1 MAIVDRIP
9 SIASARYAVIF
20 ILAPAALLSLA
31 CSPQRRVREL
41 LSAKTGVV
49 RLPAGTIALDSG
61 IALPDGAHDLTIT
74 GNSTTL
80 RASNSFHGAAI
91 LSCHNC
97 RRITVRGLSIDGNR
111 SRLERPVGLPPSDR
125 TFASFYSN
133 NGLLF
138 TDSGEITI
146 ANVVFRE
153 IPSFA
158 ILASNAHGVNIDHVG
173 IFNSGSNSSK
183 GHNNTTGGI
192 LLEEGTTDFD
202 IRRCVLHSI
211 RGNGIWTHS
220 RQVRNADGAIA
231 GNTVREVGRDAI
243 QVGHAIRVQV
253 VGNHG
258 RRIGYPVSEID
269 VESQATPV
277 GIDTAG
283 NVDASIYQGNRFDE
297 VNGKC
302 IDLDG
307 FHDGTVSYNVCSNRG
322 QAEDYPWGQ
331 FGIVMNNSNSGM
343 ESRKIAIEGNSI
355 LGAKFGGIFVI
366 GSGNIVR
373 GNNLDRIDLAHCP
386 DHAARF
392 GCSYPAQPGVLESG
406 IYLGSRGERPAP
418 ARGNIVEKNIIRGW
432 RMKTQCI
439 GFAPGVRAADNTIR
453 ENECSDE

>member
-1 MAIVDRIP
+1 M
-9 SIASARYAVIF
+9 
-20 ILAPAALLSLA
+20 LA

-41 LSAKTGVV
+41 LSAKTGTV
-49 RLPAGTIALDSG
+49 RLPGGTILLDAG
-61 IALPDGAHDLTIT
+61 IALPDGAHDLTIN

-80 RASNSFHGAAI
+80 RASDSFHGAAV

-97 RRITVRGLSIDGNR
+97 RRIAIRGLSIDGNR
-111 SRLERPVGLPPSDR
+111 SRLERPIGLPPSGQ

-138 TDSGEITI
+138 TDSTEVTI
-146 ANVVFRE
+146 ENVVFRE

-158 ILASNAHGVNIDHVG
+158 ILVSGAHGVYIDHVT
-173 IFNSGSNSSK
+173 IADSGSNSPG

-192 LLEEGTTDFD
+192 LLEEGATGFD
-202 IRRCVLHSI
+202 IRHCALHSI

-220 RQVRNADGAIA
+220 RQARNADGAIA
-231 GNTVREVGRDAI
+231 GNTIQEVGRDAI
-243 QVGHAIRVQV
+243 QVGHATRVQV
-253 VGNHG
+253 AGNHG
-258 RRIGYPVSEID
+258 LRIGYPVSEID
-269 VESQATPV
+269 VESLATPV

-283 NVDASIYQGNRFDE
+283 NVDASVYEGNRLEE

-307 FHDGTVSYNVCSNRG
+307 FHDGAVRYNICINRS

-331 FGIVMNNSNSGM
+331 FGIVMNNSNPQM
-343 ESRKIAIEGNSI
+343 ESRNVVIEDNSM

-373 GNNLDRIDLAHCP
+373 GNRLDRINLAHCP
-386 DHAARF
+386 ENSAHF
-392 GCSYPAQPGVLESG
+392 GCSFPAQPGVLESG
-406 IYLGSRGERPAP
+406 IYLGSRGERSAP
-418 ARGNIVEKNIIRGW
+418 ARGNIVEKNVIRGW
-432 RMKTQCI
+432 RMKTRCI

-453 ENECSDE
+453 ANECSDE